1 MSNLAHRYFHFKS
14 YLYADVE
21 ADPHIHGHPGDV
33 TILRDHSFHD
43 K

>member
-1 MSNLAHRYFHFKS
+1 MDSLAHHYFRFKS

-21 ADPHIHGHPGDV
+21 ADPHIHGHPRDV